1 MCIWSPMTGRHWP
14 ATRLLSPLHV
24 LSVMTKQ
31 GHILRKQ
38 PSIYDTF
45 HILSLSSV
53 ISFSLAFCSEF
64 KVMNL
69 LRSALHNAADWALEH
84 TSDWQSLA
92 GSVSHIL
99 TACCEQAAF
108 LFFFLPAPVMSI
120 KQVVS
125 YPLVRRS
132 HTEWQVFLPR
142 SHPTANPLLPCAT
155 WSFQAN
161 HGGGSKTSPCL
172 QLCDSQVSRAPCCC
186 SGNSKGGCW
195 GFRVPWDERRIPP
208 RTLGQWWGAA
218 SHENL
223 GQFCL
228 FKLLLQSSCNRSQ
241 SAQGVKSCICLVPLF
256 LSSSLFILFLFF
268 TSCFILLTWFE

>member
-1 MCIWSPMTGRHWP
+1 
-14 ATRLLSPLHV
+14 
-24 LSVMTKQ
+24 
-31 GHILRKQ
+31 
-38 PSIYDTF
+38 
-45 HILSLSSV
+45 
-53 ISFSLAFCSEF
+53 
-64 KVMNL
+64 
-69 LRSALHNAADWALEH
+69 
-84 TSDWQSLA
+84 
-92 GSVSHIL
+92 
-99 TACCEQAAF
+99 
-108 LFFFLPAPVMSI
+108 MSI

-142 SHPTANPLLPCAT
+142 SHLTANPLLPCAT

-223 GQFCL
+223 GQFCRS
-228 FKLLLQSSCNRSQ
+228 KLLQQSSCNRSQ
-241 SAQGVKSCICLVPLF
+241 SARGVKSCICLVLLF
-256 LSSSLFILFLFF
+256 LSSSLFILFIFLLPALFYWHDLSVQCSAMCIF
-268 TSCFILLTWFE
+268 SVDGSLLHNQCVFCIWANQHVALRSKLTWLFVGLCFWGVLWICRICKSWRTTTRLNACSTDLLLPALFQTRAKSPVLTIMTDVLTVSLCHAMTL